1 MTSTDKDLL
10 VQLKKGQR
18 LALAQTITLL
28 ESDRREDQARIDDVM
43 SVITKGVESLKTLR
57 LGITGAPGAGKS
69 SLIEKVGMNFIQ
81 QGYKVAVLAIDP
93 SSELTRGSVLGDKTR
108 MEELAASESAFIRP
122 SPSRGHL
129 GGVNVATHD
138 AIKACEYAGYE
149 VVIVETV
156 GVGQSESQ
164 VAELVDLYALVAL
177 PGAGD
182 ELQGIKRGI
191 LEKIDC
197 VLVNKFDGENKIAAQ
212 LAEKQLKSSLHI
224 LRQKEIPLFLTSAM
238 YGQGIS
244 EFCKY
249 AIDFWKKSSAEIAEK
264 RRIQE
269 SRWTSYYIEQ
279 FVRREVEHLIET
291 NKGLAQ
297 NIESVLKGQK
307 SPRQVARE
315 FVKSLFTS

>member
-1 MTSTDKDLL
+1 MMSADKDLL
-10 VQLKKGQR
+10 IQLKKGQR

-28 ESDRREDQARIDDVM
+28 ESDRREDQPRIDDVM
-43 SVITKGVESLKTLR
+43 SAISKSVDSLKTLR

-69 SLIEKVGMNFIQ
+69 SLIEKIGMNLIQ
-81 QGYKVAVLAIDP
+81 RGLKVAVLAIDP

-138 AIKACEYAGYE
+138 AIKACECAGYD

-164 VAELVDLYALVAL
+164 VAELVDLYTLVAL

-197 VLVNKFDGENKIAAQ
+197 VLINKFDGESKIAAQ

-238 YGQGIS
+238 YGQGID

-249 AIDFWKKSSAEIAEK
+249 ALDYWQNSPAQIAQA
-264 RRIQE
+264 RRVQE
-269 SRWTSYYIEQ
+269 SRWTTYYIEQ
-279 FVRREVEHLIET
+279 FLRREMEHLMET
-291 NKGLAQ
+291 HKGLAQ
-297 NIESVLKGQK
+297 DIKSVLEGTK
-307 SPRQVARE
+307 SPRSVARE
-315 FVKSLFTS
+315 FVKSVLP